1 MASKVRKKISAKLKF
16 LYHQSKYLA
25 PAFKRLLYNALI
37 QQYSDYGCSSWFSLL
52 KKKIKLKRQKAQMY
66 LFLPI
71 FTSAISYRSVA
82 LQENKLTSG
91 QRVEYCIANTGFN
104 RWIGTVPGYVHEMLK
119 PSLSTYSTRSQ
130 MVLDIPLRKT
140 NIRQYYPSKG
150 QKYGSN

>member
-1 MASKVRKKISAKLKF
+1 MDNKLSILFSKAKGLREIIISFAGHSIKQHETVEYFGCQLYFKLNGEAMASKVRKKISAKLKF
-16 LYHQSKYLA
+16 LYRQSKYLA

-82 LQENKLTSG
+82 L
-91 QRVEYCIANTGFN
+91 
-104 RWIGTVPGYVHEMLK
+104 
-119 PSLSTYSTRSQ
+119 
-130 MVLDIPLRKT
+130 
-140 NIRQYYPSKG
+140 
-150 QKYGSN
+150 